1 MEGRRLKWIH
11 WAIDIIKQLWEKW
24 TDFLDMYTIE
34 EKIQG
39 FMHIVFFIMV
49 ASITYHLYHFDS
61 SAERKVNPAAVA
73 AWQGDKLP
81 REDPIPNLH
90 SSTIT
95 HVWKHTSWIGPDVS
109 AVIKVQKPYGVRYKH
124 RAFNCSGGWYHRIND
139 EDTFEGVVGRTNGNR
154 ANAVDIRGV
163 DYDEKQEFDYI
174 CAKYAK

>member
-1 MEGRRLKWIH
+1 MEGKRLKWIY
-11 WAIDIIKQLWEKW
+11 WLIDIIKQLWEKW
-24 TDFLDMYTIE
+24 TDFLDMYTVE
-34 EKIQG
+34 EKFRG
-39 FMHIVFFIMV
+39 FGLTVFFMMI
-49 ASITYHLYHFDS
+49 AYIAYGLYRYDS
-61 SAERKVNPAAVA
+61 EESQKINPAAVA
-73 AWQGDKLP
+73 AWQRDKLP

-90 SSTIT
+90 GSVIT

-109 AVIKVQKPYGVRYKH
+109 AVIKVKTPYGVRYKH

-163 DYDEKQEFDYI
+163 DYDERQEFDYI